1 MTYLRYVVSDSEGV
15 LRKFAWKD
23 EAMRFIGSQE
33 DLRITT
39 LPKPEKED
47 VYSKC
52 IEQLGEAPF

>member
-1 MTYLRYVVSDSEGV
+1 MNYLRYVVSDGDGV
-15 LRKFAWKD
+15 IRKFAWKD
-23 EAMRFIGSQE
+23 EATRFIDTRE

-52 IEQLGEAPF
+52 IQQLGEAPF

>member
-1 MTYLRYVVSDSEGV
+1 MIYLRYVVSDADGV

-23 EAMRFIGSQE
+23 EATRFIGSRN

>member
-1 MTYLRYVVSDSEGV
+1 V

-23 EAMRFIGSQE
+23 EAARFIGSRD
-33 DLRITT
+33 DLRMTT